1 MVAEL
6 ARPPETAGL
15 LPFPAECAL
24 RRVNNEGVLL
34 LGGGRALLLQIAH
47 PAVAA
52 GVAQHSDFRTQR
64 WRRLLRTLRPIYQI
78 VYGSSDQV
86 LAAVEAIDRRHRGVT
101 GPGYDARDA
110 GLLLWVLATLI
121 DTSLVVHQRFLGPLP
136 ADEAEAYYADMCRLG
151 LLLGIP
157 AGVWPRDLAAFR
169 LYFHETLASLQ
180 VSDAARGI
188 ARDLLKLTPAGWPA
202 IAPLRLLTAGL
213 LPETL
218 RQQYGLGWGSRRETA
233 LHGFQAVSRALLPLL
248 PRRLRL
254 PPWFL
259 MPPRP

>member
-6 ARPPETAGL
+6 AHPPETANL

-24 RRVNNEGVLL
+24 RRINNEGVLL

-52 GVAQHSDFRTQR
+52 GVAQHSDYRNQR

-78 VYGSSDQV
+78 VYGSSDQA
-86 LAAVEAIDRRHRGVT
+86 LAAASAINRRHRRVA

-110 GLLLWVLATLI
+110 CLLLWVLATLI
-121 DTSLVVHQRFLGPLP
+121 DTSLVVHERFLGPLP
-136 ADEAEAYYADMCRLG
+136 PEEAEAYYTDMCRLG
-151 LLLGIP
+151 LLLGVP
-157 AGVWPRDLAAFR
+157 ADALPRDLAAFR
-169 LYFHETLASLQ
+169 LYFDETLARLQ

-202 IAPLRLLTAGL
+202 IAPLRVLTAGL
-213 LPETL
+213 LPSTL
-218 RQQYGLGWGSRRETA
+218 RSQYGLGWGSRRETA
-233 LHGFQAVSRALLPLL
+233 LRSFQAVSRALLPRL
-248 PRRLRL
+248 PRRLRR